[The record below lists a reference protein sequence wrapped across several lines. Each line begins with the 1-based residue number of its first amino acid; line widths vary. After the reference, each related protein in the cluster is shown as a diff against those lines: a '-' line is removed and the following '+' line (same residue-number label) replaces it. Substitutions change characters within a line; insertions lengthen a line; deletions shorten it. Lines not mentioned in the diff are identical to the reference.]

1 MRAITPEERALR
13 NDTAHAKAYS
23 ETDKPLDVIGFPIA
37 PEGLNER
44 ATKIFAD
51 FVAMVDR
58 IYELTESD
66 AEGIVLY
73 AKNKDFLL
81 YLEEFL
87 MINGC
92 TYTKATAQGES
103 ITTRPEVGFLKTCKD
118 LQFKLLDSFGLLP
131 GSENK
136 IKRKRKQ
143 KGKTENPFARLSGNE

>member
-1 MRAITPEERALR
+1 MRAITPEERELR
-13 NDTAHAKAYS
+13 NDQAHKKQYEAFDK
-23 ETDKPLDVIGFPIA
+23 ETETFGA
-37 PEGLNER
+37 PVAPAGLNAR
-44 ATKIFAD
+44 ALQIFNE

-66 AEGIVLY
+66 VEGIVLY

-143 KGKTENPFARLSGNE
+143 KGKTENPFAALTNNS

>member
-1 MRAITPEERALR
+1 MRAISSEERALR
-13 NDTAHAKAYS
+13 NDTAHASQYKS
-23 ETDKPLDVIGFPIA
+23 FDKETETFGA
-37 PEGLNER
+37 PVPPQGLNER
-44 ATKIFAD
+44 ALSIFNE
-51 FVAMVDR
+51 FVEMVEK

-73 AKNKDFLL
+73 AKNKDMLL

-87 MINGC
+87 MLNKC
-92 TYTKATAQGES
+92 TYLKENGQ

-136 IKRKRKQ
+136 VRRKKKQ
-143 KGKTENPFARLSGNE
+143 KGKINPFAALTNQ